1 MTKRTSGI
9 DRYSTFGLRE
19 VWLEEFFT
27 YGDEWL
33 ENNSLGPKQVPAV
46 THWLAEAQ
54 LIDSNT
60 KKTTKRI

>member
-33 ENNSLGPKQVPAV
+33 ENNSHKLENIIKQVEEI
-46 THWLAEAQ
+46 L
-54 LIDSNT
+54 T
-60 KKTTKRI
+60 KNEIISYYSGLQ